1 MSKTAGT
8 PFTRITRITRDEA
21 AALWAGNGEVWALF
35 NDALRQVRPLHSGG
49 QDVHMMWSVRIIEDG
64 AAEFFVRGKSE

>member
-8 PFTRITRITRDEA
+8 PFTRITRDEA
-21 AALWAGNGEVWALF
+21 ALLWASNGEVWALF

-49 QDVHMMWSVRIIEDG
+49 QDAHMMWSVRIIEDG
-64 AAEFFVRGKSE
+64 WSEFYARGKPE